1 MLYWFLNVTKRTC
14 NYLAQ
19 KKTALDLSI
28 NRGDRRLIIRNDSSQ
43 TFFHKLWKRKK
54 KENKNN
60 LTAANQI
67 KEDNTKY
74 FLLLSDRLFLCIP
87 ISHNFYFVF
96 LFIKSN
102 KNYFFLAKMFAN
114 RAYKVTSTK
123 TTWNL
128 NLRLHVRGFAVE
140 LLGGLSNQEIRTIPH
155 AFAYQG
161 IQHMNTL

>member
-1 MLYWFLNVTKRTC
+1 MPVKYSYSEQSDYRLICPWKIHALTFPLNIMLYWFLNVTKRTC

-87 ISHNFYFVF
+87 ISHIFYFVF

-102 KNYFFLAKMFAN
+102 KNYFFWPKCLQTEHTRSHLQK
-114 RAYKVTSTK
+114 
-123 TTWNL
+123 
-128 NLRLHVRGFAVE
+128 
-140 LLGGLSNQEIRTIPH
+140 QPEI
-155 AFAYQG
+155 
-161 IQHMNTL
+161 